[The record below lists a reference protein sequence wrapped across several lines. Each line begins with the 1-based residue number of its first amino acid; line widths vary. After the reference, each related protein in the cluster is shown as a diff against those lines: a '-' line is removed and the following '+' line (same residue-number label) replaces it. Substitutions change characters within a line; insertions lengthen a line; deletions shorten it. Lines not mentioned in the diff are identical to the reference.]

1 MKDDFNDLENINI
14 EKGNIAE
21 NNDETS
27 PDSLLKIEPIKSLD
41 SSNIKIEIPKTE
53 TIVNVLCFIHSILS
67 FIQYPINLG
76 FPSLPIPIEIFIILL
91 GIKCT
96 LNPATTLTIYKITLI
111 TLFLTKI
118 EIIDVIIIPIPT
130 PEANNPL

>member
-14 EKGNIAE
+14 EEGNIAE

-53 TIVNVLCFIHSILS
+53 IKKEVEKDKKEEIKVNEDDFQNINKTKDNSKIIKIGIAILILILCFKRNTFQFNIWNSCK
-67 FIQYPINLG
+67 F
-76 FPSLPIPIEIFIILL
+76 
-91 GIKCT
+91 K
-96 LNPATTLTIYKITLI
+96 K
-111 TLFLTKI
+111 
-118 EIIDVIIIPIPT
+118 DR
-130 PEANNPL
+130 